1 MQTFEGISSGLDEI
15 AGLMGSC
22 KIYDRIHSS
31 RTLESSRAVIEQLPL
46 VYAAMLV
53 FTAEAIS
60 YSNTGSVGKDS
71 ILIWQWPVFYD
82 FLLW

>member
-1 MQTFEGISSGLDEI
+1 MQIFEGISSGLDEI

-31 RTLESSRAVIEQLPL
+31 RVLDSSRAVIEQLPL
-46 VYAAMLV
+46 VYTAMLI

-60 YSNTGSVGKDS
+60 YSNTVYGGKAS
-71 ILIWQWPVFYD
+71 ILILPRLVA
-82 FLLW
+82 

>member
-1 MQTFEGISSGLDEI
+1 MQIFEGISSGLDEI

-31 RTLESSRAVIEQLPL
+31 RVLDSSRAVIEQLPL
-46 VYAAMLV
+46 VYTAMLI

-60 YSNTGSVGKDS
+60 YSNTGYGGKAF
-71 ILIWQWPVFYD
+71 ILIRLRLVA
-82 FLLW
+82 L

>member
-1 MQTFEGISSGLDEI
+1 MQIFEGISSGLDEI

-31 RTLESSRAVIEQLPL
+31 RVLDSSRAVIEQLPL
-46 VYAAMLV
+46 VYTAMLI

-60 YSNTGSVGKDS
+60 YSNTVYGGKAS
-71 ILIWQWPVFYD
+71 I
-82 FLLW
+82 